1 MNCIDISFLKTMIA
15 ANGLLRLT
23 ICGNSMFPTL
33 KDGDQIDII
42 MQKEYCIGD
51 VLVFASKNN
60 TIVAH
65 RLLKINNKLYCKG
78 DNSFLLEHVDV
89 ENVLGRVKGFKR
101 GSRYFLPIAFDNE
114 MVLMSYRIA
123 KAFRMCGYDKKKILQ
138 NPLYTEYLKKLTVLC
153 SAQKG
158 D

>member
-1 MNCIDISFLKTMIA
+1 M
-15 ANGLLRLT
+15 
-23 ICGNSMFPTL
+23 
-33 KDGDQIDII
+33 
-42 MQKEYCIGD
+42 
-51 VLVFASKNN
+51 
-60 TIVAH
+60 
-65 RLLKINNKLYCKG
+65 
-78 DNSFLLEHVDV
+78 DV